1 LCAGTGGAIRRR
13 IIIHAGESS
22 ATQYYITG
30 GSVSIMIE
38 HNDGNEVV
46 LPYLNRGDFFGEIG
60 MFESGQRTALVVAK
74 EESEVVEM
82 NYTKFHQLTQSDP
95 EILFKLAAQ
104 MVGVYSRQGA
114 AYDASGRHRSP
125 RLHAAEARQTTHGHD
140 PSRRMQIRTTRA
152 RRSPRSSAA
161 RARWRGEF

>member
-38 HNDGNEVV
+38 HDDGNEMV
-46 LPYLNRGDFFGEIG
+46 LAYLNRGDFLEMG

-74 EESEVVEM
+74 EECEVLEM

-140 PSRRMQIRTTRA
+140 PFRRMQIRTTRA

-161 RARWRGEF
+161 RARWRGGF